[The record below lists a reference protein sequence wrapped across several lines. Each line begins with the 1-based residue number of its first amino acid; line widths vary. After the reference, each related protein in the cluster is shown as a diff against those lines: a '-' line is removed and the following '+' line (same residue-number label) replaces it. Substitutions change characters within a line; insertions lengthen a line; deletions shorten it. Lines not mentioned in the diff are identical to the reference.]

1 VQTSDQAMLNYL
13 RIRFLDDKDGSGKLL
28 VRAQVDGFSGESGAY
43 FNVDDLEAFAE
54 SLMVFPLPAYD
65 SRRAISGGFG
75 TLPGRDEMPQEH
87 VGISVYLADRQRGY
101 IGIQVRM
108 ATEVWPQ
115 TRPESKKQAS
125 VEILVTYEPLAKFGR
140 DLLSVVRGSLDEAVV
155 PGETSL

>member
-1 VQTSDQAMLNYL
+1 MPLLAWGG
-13 RIRFLDDKDGSGKLL
+13 IRRKWGWVGAGSFFGQRL
-28 VRAQVDGFSGESGAY
+28 
-43 FNVDDLEAFAE
+43 
-54 SLMVFPLPAYD
+54 
-65 SRRAISGGFG
+65 SGGFG
-75 TLPGRDEMPQEH
+75 ALPGRDEVPQEH